1 MKLKI
6 SPGWWLVYV
15 SIIYFI
21 AGIVDIF
28 VYHFCD
34 IELLLFAYCVILS
47 LPLWVPPLSRWVG
60 VKLLFRS

>member
-15 SIIYFI
+15 SGIYFI
-21 AGIVDIF
+21 AGTVDIF
-28 VYHFCD
+28 VYP
-34 IELLLFAYCVILS
+34 YCVILS
-47 LPLWVPPLSRWVG
+47 LPLWIPPLSRWVG

>member
-15 SIIYFI
+15 SVIYAI
-21 AGIVDIF
+21 AVMADIF
-28 VYHFCD
+28 VYRFCA
-34 IELLLFAYCVILS
+34 IELLQAAYCVILS
-47 LPLWVPPLSRWVG
+47 LPLFIPSLSRWVG